1 MFLLTFTVFF
11 SLMPASFAE
20 PSVIISNY
28 ELSPSVLMPGDDA
41 ILTITIDNDESTATQ
56 TSQSTSGGT
65 TTTIVQTTAATIEK
79 IWITTAYDGD
89 KQISASTYYENV
101 GAIGAGVS
109 LPIVFKIS
117 ADENI
122 SEGWYFPKVKIDL
135 LNAGHQDVS
144 YPIPVKIS
152 NSTINLI
159 SNDVPSKISIG
170 GSTSI
175 SLTTVNNREN
185 SVDSV
190 TVTPVNNDN
199 IEFSPKSIFLES
211 IDSLNS
217 EDVSFSVIPKT
228 IGSINLSFIISF
240 KNGDNIHE
248 NSLDVPVEIIETL
261 DVAPVIYNIP
271 TYIGKG
277 SIGRL
282 RLEVYNAKNEGITGV
297 IVTPTVFDENV
308 RISPSQYFI
317 GSMDPDDVFSASF
330 DIYTDNLEIGQE
342 YTVDFKVTFKQDEN
356 FYDTP
361 SITSSV
367 IIVKPV
373 QGSTGGVPCMSGII
387 LLIIVIIAI
396 GIYFI
401 FKKRRIAR

>member
-1 MFLLTFTVFF
+1 MFSMNLIIILGLIPTG
-11 SLMPASFAE
+11 FAE

-41 ILTITIDNDESTATQ
+41 ILTITIDNDETTATQ

-79 IWITTAYDGD
+79 IWLIPAYDGD
-89 KQISASTYYENV
+89 KQISASASYENV

-135 LNAGHQDVS
+135 LSAAHEDVS

-152 NSTINLI
+152 NSTIDLI
-159 SNDVPSKISIG
+159 SKDIPSKISIG

-175 SLTTVNNREN
+175 SLSAVNNREN
-185 SVDSV
+185 SIDNAII
-190 TVTPVNNDN
+190 TPVSDN
-199 IEFSPKSIFLES
+199 FIEFTPKSIFIGT
-211 IDSLNS
+211 IDAASS
-217 EDVSFSVIPKT
+217 QDISFSVIPNVT
-228 IGSINLSFIISF
+228 GSVNLSFIISF
-240 KNGDNIHE
+240 KNGDNIHQ
-248 NSLDVPVEIIETL
+248 NSLYIPIEIIETL

-271 TYIGKG
+271 TIIGKG
-277 SIGRL
+277 RIGKL
-282 RLEVYNAKNEGITGV
+282 RLEVYNAKNEVITGV
-297 IVTPTVFDENV
+297 IVTPSTLDENV

-330 DIYTDNLEIGQE
+330 DVYTSNLEIGSE
-342 YTVDFKVTFKQDEN
+342 YKVEFKVTFKQDGN
-356 FYDTP
+356 FYETP
-361 SITSSV
+361 SVNSSFK
-367 IIVKPV
+367 IVKSIESNTD
-373 QGSTGGVPCMSGII
+373 GIPCLSGII
-387 LLIIVIIAI
+387 LFIIVIIAI
-396 GIYFI
+396 VLYFV
-401 FKKRRIAR
+401 FKKRRIA